1 VPPSETVNLPPTA
14 PEELPGSGLLE
25 RKAESIVAPPEG
37 RTGTFHRDDRD
48 GGARMQNRVGSL
60 ILGLGM
66 ALAFSPFALAQN
78 APQMPTPSTANSKT
92 ANQPVGKHSI
102 DGAWMGTAGNTLKT
116 RGQLTDWGKQR
127 YAANKPFNGAAK
139 NIVPVEQ
146 SNDPFVKCDPMGFPR
161 SVFFE
166 TRGIELDALPKKML
180 ELFQY
185 QKIWREI
192 WMDGR
197 QLPKNAGGTEVNAPD
212 PRWYGYSVGHW
223 ADDTTF
229 VADTVGMDER
239 TWMDALGDPHSVQLK
254 TEERYRRV
262 DHDDLELTMRID
274 DPIAYVKPFETTQ
287 VFRWN
292 PKGEVDEQMC
302 VPSEAQAYFDIIAG
316 PAGNKK

>member
-1 VPPSETVNLPPTA
+1 MRN
-14 PEELPGSGLLE
+14 
-25 RKAESIVAPPEG
+25 RKG
-37 RTGTFHRDDRD
+37 
-48 GGARMQNRVGSL
+48 NW
-60 ILGLGM
+60 ILGFGLVLAASFAP
-66 ALAFSPFALAQN
+66 ALNAQQVP
-78 APQMPTPSTANSKT
+78 AQSAAKSKT
-92 ANQPVGKHSI
+92 ANLPVGKHDI
-102 DGAWMGTAGNTLKT
+102 TGAWEGTAGNTLKT
-116 RGQLTDWGKQR
+116 RGELTDWGKQR

-166 TRGIELDALPKKML
+166 TRGIEFDPLPKKML

-197 QLPKNAGGTEVNAPD
+197 QLPKNVGGSDVNAPD
-212 PRWYGYSVGHW
+212 PRWYGYSIGHW

-239 TWMDALGDPHSVQLK
+239 TWLDALGDPHSVQLK
-254 TEERYRRV
+254 TEERYRRA
-262 DHDDLELTMRID
+262 DHDDLELIVHID
-274 DPIAYVKPFETTQ
+274 DPVAYVKPFDTKQ
-287 VFRWN
+287 VFKWN

-316 PAGNKK
+316 PAGKKK